1 MKLNEDKILVEPITE
16 KTIGGILVPGIGNL
30 GYMECKVI
38 GVGPGRYNPY
48 VDKVIPH
55 GIKVGDRVLVNQG
68 VIAKLPLTVDGK
80 KVKWSVIPASEC
92 IGPLEENETI

>member
-1 MKLNEDKILVEPITE
+1 MKIKSLLNLLLKRLSA
-16 KTIGGILVPGIGNL
+16 GILVPGIGNL

-38 GVGPGRYNPY
+38 DVGPGRYNPY

-55 GIKVGDRVLVNQG
+55 GLAKGDRVLVNQG

-80 KVKWSVIPASEC
+80 KVKWSVVPASEC
-92 IGPLEENETI
+92 IGPLDENETV